1 MGWKQ
6 IPVGPLNL
14 SNDENPTLSND
25 LNTNGF
31 GLQLTDELNNGDY
44 SGVIISGTLDSSVAL
59 GDLVSPF
66 GTTYFPS
73 DISGTQYMPVFG
85 IAVDLSGKILVN
97 GLFKNNS
104 LSLPSVGSVIYA
116 GETPGS
122 ISGSTPSSDLSGY
135 GVQAIGYVWDDTD
148 ANRIIYIKP
157 SASVLRIL

>member
-59 GDLVSPF
+59 GALVSPF

-104 LSLPSVGSVIYA
+104 LLMLPDSVFSTGNIIFGVTKSVLNI
-116 GETPGS
+116 PK
-122 ISGSTPSSDLSGY
+122 PSS
-135 GVQAIGYVWDDTD
+135 
-148 ANRIIYIKP
+148 K
-157 SASVLRIL
+157 